1 MKDKF
6 SIKKILMK
14 FMNQE
19 KNIKN
24 LILLEN
30 IMNQTLKLII
40 IVKKM
45 KKVL

>member
-6 SIKKILMK
+6 NIKKILMK
-14 FMNQE
+14 FMNLE

-24 LILLEN
+24 QIILEN
-30 IMNQTLKLII
+30 IINQILKLII

>member
-6 SIKKILMK
+6 NIKKILMK
-14 FMNQE
+14 FMNLE

-24 LILLEN
+24 QIILEN
-30 IMNQTLKLII
+30 IMNQILKLII

>member
-14 FMNQE
+14 FMNLE

-24 LILLEN
+24 QILQEN
-30 IMNQTLKLII
+30 IMNQILKLII

>member
-6 SIKKILMK
+6 NIKKILMK
-14 FMNQE
+14 FMNLE

-24 LILLEN
+24 QILLEN
-30 IMNQTLKLII
+30 IMNQILKLII